1 MIKRN
6 LLLILLTALVG
17 IAVFN
22 ASSSDEQ
29 VNTISDINNG
39 IEVNSLKQVPS
50 LSIEEIKTEFVILNL
65 WASWCIPCQNEVD
78 ELLKISEQSNITV
91 IGILVDDSVSNG
103 REFIKDNKITY
114 KNVLE
119 EEESDIVLSQ
129 FSWTGIP
136 TTLVLD
142 RNLSILHTL
151 NGCLL
156 YTSPSPRDR
165 TRSRMPSSA

>member
-17 IAVFN
+17 IAVLN
-22 ASSSDEQ
+22 ASSSNEQ

-39 IEVNSLKQVPS
+39 IEVDSLKQVPS

-91 IGILVDDSVSNG
+91 IGVLVDDSASNG
-103 REFIKDNKITY
+103 KEFIKDNKITY
-114 KNVLE
+114 KNILE
-119 EEESDIVLSQ
+119 EAESDIVLSQ
-129 FSWTGIP
+129 FNWTGIP

-151 NGCLL
+151 NGEITANEIIEL
-156 YTSPSPRDR
+156 TK
-165 TRSRMPSSA
+165 

>member
-6 LLLILLTALVG
+6 LMLILLTALVG
-17 IAVFN
+17 IAVLN
-22 ASSSDEQ
+22 ASSSNEQ
-29 VNTISDINNG
+29 VKTISDINNG
-39 IEVNSLKQVPS
+39 IEVDSLKQVHS

-91 IGILVDDSVSNG
+91 IGILVDDSASNG

-129 FSWTGIP
+129 FNWTGIP

-151 NGCLL
+151 NGEITANEIIEL
-156 YTSPSPRDR
+156 TK
-165 TRSRMPSSA
+165 

>member
-17 IAVFN
+17 IAVLN
-22 ASSSDEQ
+22 ASSSNEQ

-39 IEVNSLKQVPS
+39 IEVDSLKQVPS

-78 ELLKISEQSNITV
+78 ELLKISEQTNITV
-91 IGILVDDSVSNG
+91 IGILVDDSASNG

-151 NGCLL
+151 NGEITANEIIEL
-156 YTSPSPRDR
+156 TK
-165 TRSRMPSSA
+165 

>member
-17 IAVFN
+17 IAVLN

-29 VNTISDINNG
+29 VKTISDINNG
-39 IEVNSLKQVPS
+39 IEVDSLKQVHS
-50 LSIEEIKTEFVILNL
+50 LNIEEIKTEFVILNL

-91 IGILVDDSVSNG
+91 IGILVDDSASNG

-114 KNVLE
+114 KNILE
-119 EEESDIVLSQ
+119 EAESDIVLSQ
-129 FSWTGIP
+129 FNWTGIP

-142 RNLSILHTL
+142 KNLSILHTL
-151 NGCLL
+151 NGEITANEIIEL
-156 YTSPSPRDR
+156 TK
-165 TRSRMPSSA
+165 

>member
-6 LLLILLTALVG
+6 LLLILLTALVA

-91 IGILVDDSVSNG
+91 IGILVDDSASNG

-151 NGCLL
+151 NGEITANEIIEL
-156 YTSPSPRDR
+156 TK
-165 TRSRMPSSA
+165 

>member
-17 IAVFN
+17 ITVLN

-39 IEVNSLKQVPS
+39 IEVDSLKQIHS

-78 ELLKISEQSNITV
+78 ELLKISQQSNITV
-91 IGILVDDSVSNG
+91 IGILVDDSASNG
-103 REFIKDNKITY
+103 REFIEDNKITY
-114 KNVLE
+114 KNILE
-119 EEESDIVLSQ
+119 EAESDIVLSQ
-129 FSWTGIP
+129 FNWTGIP

-151 NGCLL
+151 NGEITANEIIEL
-156 YTSPSPRDR
+156 TK
-165 TRSRMPSSA
+165 

>member
-39 IEVNSLKQVPS
+39 IEVDSLKQVHS

-91 IGILVDDSVSNG
+91 IGILVDDSASNG
-103 REFIKDNKITY
+103 REFIEDNRITY
-114 KNVLE
+114 KNILE

-129 FSWTGIP
+129 FNWTGIP

-151 NGCLL
+151 NGEITANEIIEL
-156 YTSPSPRDR
+156 TK
-165 TRSRMPSSA
+165 

>member
-17 IAVFN
+17 ITMFN

-39 IEVNSLKQVPS
+39 IEVDSLKQVPS

-91 IGILVDDSVSNG
+91 IGILVDDSASNG

-151 NGCLL
+151 NGEITANEIIGL
-156 YTSPSPRDR
+156 TK
-165 TRSRMPSSA
+165 

>member
-6 LLLILLTALVG
+6 LLLILLTALLG
-17 IAVFN
+17 IAVLN

-29 VNTISDINNG
+29 VKTISDINNG
-39 IEVNSLKQVPS
+39 IEVDSLKQVHS

-91 IGILVDDSVSNG
+91 IGILVDDSASNG

-114 KNVLE
+114 KNILE
-119 EEESDIVLSQ
+119 EGESDIVLSQ
-129 FSWTGIP
+129 FNWTGIP
-136 TTLVLD
+136 TTIVLD

-151 NGCLL
+151 NGEITANEIIEL
-156 YTSPSPRDR
+156 TK
-165 TRSRMPSSA
+165 

>member
-17 IAVFN
+17 ITMFN

-39 IEVNSLKQVPS
+39 IEVDALKQVPS

-91 IGILVDDSVSNG
+91 IGILVDDSASNG

-151 NGCLL
+151 NGEITANEIIEL
-156 YTSPSPRDR
+156 TK
-165 TRSRMPSSA
+165 

>member
-39 IEVNSLKQVPS
+39 IEVDSLKQVPS

-151 NGCLL
+151 NGEITANEIIQL
-156 YTSPSPRDR
+156 TK
-165 TRSRMPSSA
+165 

>member
-39 IEVNSLKQVPS
+39 IEVDSLKQVPS

-78 ELLKISEQSNITV
+78 ELLKVSEKPNITV
-91 IGILVDDSVSNG
+91 IGILVDDSTSNG
-103 REFIKDNKITY
+103 RKFIKDNKITY
-114 KNVLE
+114 KNILE

-129 FSWTGIP
+129 FNWTGIP
-136 TTLVLD
+136 TTLILN
-142 RNLSILHTL
+142 RNLFILYTL
-151 NGCLL
+151 NGEITANEIIEL
-156 YTSPSPRDR
+156 TK
-165 TRSRMPSSA
+165 

>member
-17 IAVFN
+17 IAVLN
-22 ASSSDEQ
+22 ASSSNEQ

-39 IEVNSLKQVPS
+39 IEVDSLKQVPS

-91 IGILVDDSVSNG
+91 IGILVDDSASNG

-151 NGCLL
+151 NGEITANEIIEL
-156 YTSPSPRDR
+156 TK
-165 TRSRMPSSA
+165 

>member
-39 IEVNSLKQVPS
+39 IEVDSLKQVPS

-91 IGILVDDSVSNG
+91 IGILVDDSASNG

-151 NGCLL
+151 NGEFTANEIFEL
-156 YTSPSPRDR
+156 TK
-165 TRSRMPSSA
+165 

>member
-17 IAVFN
+17 IAVLN
-22 ASSSDEQ
+22 SSSSDEQ
-29 VNTISDINNG
+29 VNIISDINNG
-39 IEVNSLKQVPS
+39 IEVDSLKKVHS
-50 LSIEEIKTEFVILNL
+50 LSIKEIKTEFVVLNL

-91 IGILVDDSVSNG
+91 IGILVDDSASNA
-103 REFIKDNKITY
+103 REFIEDNRITY
-114 KNVLE
+114 KNILE
-119 EEESDIVLSQ
+119 EEETDIVLSQ
-129 FSWTGIP
+129 FNWTGIP

-151 NGCLL
+151 NGEITANEIIEL
-156 YTSPSPRDR
+156 TK
-165 TRSRMPSSA
+165 

>member
-39 IEVNSLKQVPS
+39 IEVDALKQVPS

-91 IGILVDDSVSNG
+91 IGILVDDSASNG

-119 EEESDIVLSQ
+119 EEESDRVLSQ

-151 NGCLL
+151 NGEITANEIIEL
-156 YTSPSPRDR
+156 TK
-165 TRSRMPSSA
+165 

>member
-39 IEVNSLKQVPS
+39 IEVDSLKQVPS

-78 ELLKISEQSNITV
+78 ELLKISEQTNITV
-91 IGILVDDSVSNG
+91 IGILVDDSASNG
-103 REFIKDNKITY
+103 RKFIKDNKITY

-151 NGCLL
+151 NGEITANEIIEL
-156 YTSPSPRDR
+156 TK
-165 TRSRMPSSA
+165 

>member
-39 IEVNSLKQVPS
+39 IEVDALKQVPS

-91 IGILVDDSVSNG
+91 IGILVDDSASNG

-151 NGCLL
+151 NGEITANEIIEL
-156 YTSPSPRDR
+156 TK
-165 TRSRMPSSA
+165 

>member
-22 ASSSDEQ
+22 ASGSDEQ

-39 IEVNSLKQVPS
+39 IEVDSLKQVPS
-50 LSIEEIKTEFVILNL
+50 LSVEEIKTEFVILNL

-91 IGILVDDSVSNG
+91 IGILVDDSASNG

-151 NGCLL
+151 NGEITANEIIEL
-156 YTSPSPRDR
+156 TK
-165 TRSRMPSSA
+165 

>member
-29 VNTISDINNG
+29 VNTISDVNNG
-39 IEVNSLKQVPS
+39 IKVDSLKQVPS

-78 ELLKISEQSNITV
+78 ELLKISEQTNITV

-103 REFIKDNKITY
+103 RDFIKDNKITY

-142 RNLSILHTL
+142 KNLSILHTL
-151 NGCLL
+151 NGEITANEIIEL
-156 YTSPSPRDR
+156 TK
-165 TRSRMPSSA
+165 

>member
-29 VNTISDINNG
+29 INTISDINNG
-39 IEVNSLKQVPS
+39 IEVDSLKQVPS

-78 ELLKISEQSNITV
+78 ELLKISEQTNITV
-91 IGILVDDSVSNG
+91 IGILVDDSASNG

-151 NGCLL
+151 NGEITANEIIEL
-156 YTSPSPRDR
+156 TK
-165 TRSRMPSSA
+165 

>member
-6 LLLILLTALVG
+6 LMLILLTALVG
-17 IAVFN
+17 IAVLN

-29 VNTISDINNG
+29 VKTISDINNG
-39 IEVNSLKQVPS
+39 IEVDSLKQVQS
-50 LSIEEIKTEFVILNL
+50 LSIEEINTEFVILNL

-91 IGILVDDSVSNG
+91 IGILVDDSASNG

-129 FSWTGIP
+129 FNWTGIP

-142 RNLSILHTL
+142 KNLSILHTL
-151 NGCLL
+151 NGEITANEIIEL
-156 YTSPSPRDR
+156 TK
-165 TRSRMPSSA
+165 

>member
-39 IEVNSLKQVPS
+39 IEVDSLKQIHS

-78 ELLKISEQSNITV
+78 ELLKISEQSNITL
-91 IGILVDDSVSNG
+91 IGILVDDSASNG

-136 TTLVLD
+136 TTLILD

-151 NGCLL
+151 NGEITANEIIEL
-156 YTSPSPRDR
+156 TK
-165 TRSRMPSSA
+165 

>member
-6 LLLILLTALVG
+6 LLLILLTALVA

-39 IEVNSLKQVPS
+39 IEVDSLKQVPS
-50 LSIEEIKTEFVILNL
+50 LSIDEIKTEFVILNL

-91 IGILVDDSVSNG
+91 IGILVDDSASNG

-151 NGCLL
+151 NGEITANEIIEL
-156 YTSPSPRDR
+156 TK
-165 TRSRMPSSA
+165 

>member
-39 IEVNSLKQVPS
+39 IEVDSLKQLPS

-91 IGILVDDSVSNG
+91 IGILVDDSASNG

-151 NGCLL
+151 NGEITANEIIEL
-156 YTSPSPRDR
+156 TK
-165 TRSRMPSSA
+165 